1 MWPATPFFIFNE
13 LLYIYP
19 EPNSN
24 PMNKLLRYLLMNLAA
39 VVVLVAC
46 GAAFI
51 QIKGVPYYDTVK
63 IDYVH
68 KSTPAN
74 IERGKKLAS
83 MLCANCHMNANTGR
97 LSGKRMSDAP
107 PEFGITYSANITKD
121 QQHGIAGYTDGELL
135 YLLRTGV
142 KKNGQY
148 APPYMAKLPHMS
160 DDDINAIIAF
170 LRSDDP
176 MVQADATPT
185 KPCEP
190 SFLTKFLCNTAF
202 KPLPMPEK
210 PIVMPDSSDKVAFGK
225 YMAINL
231 DCWTCHS
238 GDFTK
243 MDVMVPENS
252 YHFFGGGNKPLNLEG
267 DPILT
272 SNLTPDNETGIGL
285 WSEEKFVKALKYGIV
300 DGQSALRYPMVPYTQ
315 LTDYEAAAIYAYLRT
330 VPPIKNKIE
339 RK

>member
-1 MWPATPFFIFNE
+1 MKK
-13 LLYIYP
+13 
-19 EPNSN
+19 
-24 PMNKLLRYLLMNLAA
+24 MLRYLVVTMA
-39 VVVLVAC
+39 VVLVVVVS
-46 GAAFI
+46 GASFI
-51 QIKGVPYYDTVK
+51 HFKGVPFYDKAKLV
-63 IDYVH
+63 YRNS
-68 KSTPAN
+68 STPAN
-74 IERGKKLAS
+74 IERGKKLS
-83 MLCANCHMNANTGR
+83 MMLCSNCHLNVNTGR

-107 PEFGITYSANITKD
+107 PEFGVVYSANITQSKEN
-121 QQHGIAGYTDGELL
+121 GIGNYSDAELL

-160 DDDINAIIAF
+160 DSDINAIISF

-176 MVQADATPT
+176 MVQADETPT

-202 KPLPMPEK
+202 KPLPLPTS

-225 YMAINL
+225 YLALNL

-243 MDVMVPENS
+243 LDIMNPENS
-252 YHFFGGGNKPLNLEG
+252 YHFFGGGNQPLNLEG
-267 DPILT
+267 QPVVT
-272 SNLTPDNETGIGL
+272 SNLTPHKETGIGL

-300 DGQSALRYPMVPYTQ
+300 DGHPALRYPMVPYTK

-330 VPPIKNKIE
+330 IPAIENKIN
-339 RK
+339 KNQP